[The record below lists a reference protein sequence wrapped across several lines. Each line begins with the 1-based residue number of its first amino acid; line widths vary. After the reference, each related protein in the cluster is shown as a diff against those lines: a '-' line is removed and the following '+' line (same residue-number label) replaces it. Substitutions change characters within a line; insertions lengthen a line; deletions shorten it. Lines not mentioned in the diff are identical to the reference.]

1 MAARRFVI
9 RGVVQGVGFRH
20 ATRREARRLGLI
32 GWVRNRA
39 DGSVEAVAVGDERQL
54 DGLQRWVHRGPTAA
68 IVDTVEITPLSD
80 DSLAGLQPI
89 VDGAFRQVDTA
100 WE

>member
-1 MAARRFVI
+1 MAAWRLLI

-20 ATRREARRLGLI
+20 ATSREARRLGLR
-32 GWVRNRA
+32 GWVRNRV

-54 DGLQRWVHRGPTAA
+54 AALLRWAERGPPAARVEAVETVPLTAEA
-68 IVDTVEITPLSD
+68 AAAVRPTVGD
-80 DSLAGLQPI
+80 D
-89 VDGAFRQVDTA
+89 FRQVETF

>member
-1 MAARRFVI
+1 MAARRFLV

-20 ATRREARRLGLI
+20 ATCREARRLGLL

-39 DGSVEAVAVGDERQL
+39 DGTVETVAVGDELRL
-54 DGLQRWVHRGPTAA
+54 DALQRWVQRGPPAA
-68 IVDTVEITPLSD
+68 SVEAVEVTPLSD
-80 DSLAGLQPI
+80 QALASVQPA
-89 VDGAFRQVDTA
+89 VGEEFRQVDTA

>member
-1 MAARRFVI
+1 MAARRFLI
-9 RGVVQGVGFRH
+9 RGVVQGVGFRY
-20 ATRREARRLGLI
+20 ATRREARRLGLL

-54 DGLQRWVHRGPTAA
+54 DALLRWVQRGPPAANVETVDATA
-68 IVDTVEITPLSD
+68 LSD
-80 DSLAGLQPI
+80 EALAGLQPM
-89 VDGAFRQVDTA
+89 VGEDFSQAETA